1 MEGDWMEV
9 VSNEWSDESKNKQSV
24 NEVDRWER
32 EYEPMDK
39 ANIQEKKFESSQKR
53 HTNMMN
59 SVKDDRKGQ
68 NTLNGDGVNS

>member
-1 MEGDWMEV
+1 
-9 VSNEWSDESKNKQSV
+9 
-24 NEVDRWER
+24 
-32 EYEPMDK
+32 MDK

>member
-1 MEGDWMEV
+1 
-9 VSNEWSDESKNKQSV
+9 
-24 NEVDRWER
+24 
-32 EYEPMDK
+32 MDK

-68 NTLNGDGVNS
+68 NTLNGDGVCTLTSSNRLEVGFLLREETNGNCLDKKNKKWGVQH